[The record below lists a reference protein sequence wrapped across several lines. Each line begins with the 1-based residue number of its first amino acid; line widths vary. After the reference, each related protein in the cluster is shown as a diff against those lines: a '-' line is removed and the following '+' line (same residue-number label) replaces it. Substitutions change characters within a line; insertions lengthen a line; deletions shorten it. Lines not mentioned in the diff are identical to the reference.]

1 MSWSLLSALTS
12 LAVGAGPIAALS
24 AGFGPP
30 VPAVRRAA
38 SVLTLGAVSAV
49 AAAIAALLGT
59 SGELPGFEMGSASS
73 LVLVLICGMG
83 ATVIGYA
90 GRSLRHEPYQRRFA
104 ILGSSLVG
112 VGSVF
117 ALTTNLIVLAL
128 AWIATSALTVAL
140 LRTGPSA
147 GVHRRSQRAR
157 RAFAVGD
164 LAMVVAVAILVVASG
179 SVSTA
184 RIGSAST
191 GALAAAGVLLVVA
204 AAARSA
210 SGPFMRWLPDS
221 LGAPTPSSALLHAG
235 VVNGGSL
242 ALIKLSPAVAGARP
256 AAIFAVTLGG
266 ISCVVAE
273 AVMLTRPD
281 VKGRL
286 AWSTIAQ
293 MSFTLLLCGLGLV
306 AAATAHL
313 VAHGLYKGA
322 LFLGSGG
329 AVRSLVRH
337 RSAPPMAPGSP
348 RVKRLTTVI
357 AFAVSG
363 AAVLGIVSV
372 RNATVTPEMAVPLWL
387 VWVTGGCVMTAALRR
402 AVAHRQRV
410 LIAGAGAG
418 AVAGFVLFAI
428 EVERAIVS
436 TLPSTEPVVS
446 EWWVV
451 PVLAGLVM
459 VVVTRRTNFHGDSV
473 PARLWTRA
481 DALGRPT
488 ARQPLVVTRTV
499 PHPRPRPTGD
509 DGSNLQPSL
518 SGA

>member
-1 MSWSLLSALTS
+1 MSQSVLSIPVVVAC
-12 LAVGAGPIAALS
+12 AAGPIAVLS
-24 AGFGPP
+24 ATFGPV

-38 SVLTLGAVSAV
+38 GALSVGAV
-49 AAAIAALLGT
+49 AALTVVAGT
-59 SGELPGFEMGSASS
+59 ISGATGRLPGFEVGAGSA
-73 LVLVLICGMG
+73 LVLVLVCGMG
-83 ATVIGYA
+83 AIVIGYA

-112 VGSVF
+112 VGSIV
-117 ALTTNLIVLAL
+117 ALTTNLIVLGL
-128 AWIATSALTVAL
+128 AWLATSGLTVAL
-140 LRTGPSA
+140 LRTGPSG
-147 GVHRRSQRAR
+147 GVLRRSERAR
-157 RAFAVGD
+157 RAFVAGD
-164 LAMVVAVAILVVASG
+164 VAMVGAVAILVIGSG
-179 SVSTA
+179 STSSA
-184 RIGSAST
+184 RIGSASA
-191 GALAAAGVLLVVA
+191 GALSAAGVLLVVA
-204 AAARSA
+204 AASRSA

-235 VVNGGSL
+235 VVNGGAL
-242 ALIKLSPAVAGARP
+242 VLIKLSPAVAGTGP
-256 AAIFAVTLGG
+256 AATFAVALGG

-337 RSAPPMAPGSP
+337 RAAPPMSP
-348 RVKRLTTVI
+348 DAEHPKHVTTVA
-357 AFAVSG
+357 AFVLSA
-363 AAVLGIVSV
+363 AAVLGVVAARDAS
-372 RNATVTPEMAVPLWL
+372 VTPEMAVPLGL
-387 VWVTGGCVMTAALRR
+387 VWVTGGCGLAAALWRT
-402 AVAHRQRV
+402 AVARQRV
-410 LIAGAGAG
+410 GIATVGVG
-418 AVAGFVLFAI
+418 AVAGFVVFAI
-428 EVERAIVS
+428 TIERAIGS
-436 TLPSTEPVVS
+436 TLPSVRPVAS

-451 PVLAGLVM
+451 AVLAGLVT
-459 VVVTRRTNFHGDSV
+459 VALTRRTSLHGDSL
-473 PARLWTRA
+473 PARLWALAT
-481 DALGRPT
+481 ALGRPT

-499 PHPRPRPTGD
+499 PDNRPRSIG
-509 DGSNLQPSL
+509 GEGVLQPSL